1 MATRVV
7 YDCDWCKTRNVEA
20 RRMYVTVDRR
30 SDAAGSMDDIDKEL
44 DLCTDCLAKALREFL
59 GRLGYPAAS
68 EWWLKHGGGT

>member
-1 MATRVV
+1 
-7 YDCDWCKTRNVEA
+7 
-20 RRMYVTVDRR
+20 MYVTVDRR